1 MTRRN
6 SISRFSKVCRVALIV
21 AIAINLAGCGTPRLA
36 RLPGPPADAAQADT
50 PLPVVTVGAPASAKL
65 WTGRTI
71 TGEVTAVT
79 DSSVTLG
86 RVGNYGF
93 EEHVILAC
101 DIAELKAEDRSSPAY
116 AAATLS
122 SALTILMAAG
132 AIALFA
138 SIGHISSN

>member
-1 MTRRN
+1 VTRRN
-6 SISRFSKVCRVALIV
+6 SITRLSKVCQVALIV
-21 AIAINLAGCGTPRLA
+21 AIAINLAGCGTLRLA
-36 RLPGPPADAAQADT
+36 RLPGQPADATQADT
-50 PLPVVTVGAPASAKL
+50 QLPVVTVGAPASAKL

-71 TGEVTAVT
+71 TGEVTAAT

-93 EEHVILAC
+93 EEHVILAR

-122 SALTILMAAG
+122 SALIILMAAG

>member
-1 MTRRN
+1 M
-6 SISRFSKVCRVALIV
+6 
-21 AIAINLAGCGTPRLA
+21 
-36 RLPGPPADAAQADT
+36 
-50 PLPVVTVGAPASAKL
+50 PVVTVGAPASAKL
-65 WTGRTI
+65 WTGKTI

-93 EEHVILAC
+93 EEHVILAR

-122 SALTILMAAG
+122 SALIILMAAG